1 MPDARGLHCPNC
13 GAAADPDAG
22 RCPYC
27 KARLATVSCP
37 SCFALLFDGAAFCP
51 TCGARRS
58 RVEAAA
64 DQALKCPGCGERLA
78 RIDVGSASLQE
89 CAACDGVWVD
99 AEVFERLCADKE
111 AQAAV
116 LHRPVQGQA
125 RTGAKQPVRYR
136 RCARCGTM
144 MNRVN
149 FGRLSGAVVD
159 VCKKH
164 GTFLDAG
171 ELQQIVTFIHGG
183 GLERARAR
191 QIEELREEQ
200 VKLKIA
206 EARANAARGKAGPHE
221 SLGIQR
227 SSSSWDGTAVVDLIS
242 FFSNDS

>member
-1 MPDARGLHCPNC
+1 M
-13 GAAADPDAG
+13 
-22 RCPYC
+22 
-27 KARLATVSCP
+27 
-37 SCFALLFDGAAFCP
+37 FDGAAFCP

-58 RVEAAA
+58 RAEGPA
-64 DQALKCPGCGERLA
+64 DRALTCPACGQGLA
-78 RIDVGSASLQE
+78 RIDVGSASFHE

-99 AEVFERLCADKE
+99 ADVFERLCADKE

-116 LHRPVQGQA
+116 LHRPVPTQA
-125 RTGAKQPVRYR
+125 STGASQPVRYR
-136 RCARCGTM
+136 RCVRCGTM

-183 GLERARAR
+183 GLDRARAR

-200 VKLKIA
+200 VKLKIV
-206 EARANAARGKAGPHE
+206 EARANAARGKAGPHG
-221 SLGIQR
+221 SLGIH
-227 SSSSWDGTAVVDLIS
+227 SASSSWDSTAVIDLIN
-242 FFSNDS
+242 FFSSDS